1 MKHRGRLLEVLHRAE
16 TGPLIDEK
24 AFERQLVAQT
34 SKRLINEYGIQY
46 DPKMAVEANDDLADR
61 LFQAGLDFAV
71 EVGVF
76 CQDTSRRITWTRKE
90 YEDALRHCPS
100 QALMGEG
107 RDAVMLHAR
116 TPEDLRPPAASGGPV
131 GVIFPETMF
140 VEAMAAYAREP
151 VIDIL
156 EPGTL
161 ETAYGHTIKG
171 ASAWEAVAGWR
182 EAELCHE
189 TLRRVGRPGMPLACV
204 TLAAGAVGHIS
215 PISYGGFRPSDW
227 HHCAVIA
234 EFKTNHELLSKI
246 AHAVFTDGNI
256 EAFYTPIFGGF
267 LGGAEGIALG
277 LTAGLIVLHQ
287 NYMGTTMSVNCH
299 HPILGCSSTPEIVWA
314 KATALQAAS
323 RNTNLITGS
332 MNRSASGPG
341 TKTILYENAA
351 LAIGNSVSGISLIEG
366 CQSASGINNKHA
378 SPLEAKINA
387 EAGKAA
393 AGMRRE
399 DANALVLKLL
409 ANYTGEL
416 EKKPIGK
423 PFDEVY
429 DLRTLKPT
437 AEWEALYEE
446 VRAELIELGL
456 PLDRLR

>member
-24 AFERQLVAQT
+24 AFERQLVTTT
-34 SKRLINEYGIQY
+34 SKRLIKEYGIQY
-46 DPKMAVEANDDLADR
+46 DPKTAVPSNDDLADR
-61 LFQAGLDFAV
+61 LFQAGMDFAV
-71 EVGVF
+71 EVGIF
-76 CQDTSRRITWTRKE
+76 CQDTSRRIVWTRNE

-116 TPEDLRPPAASGGPV
+116 SPEDPRPPAASGGPV
-131 GVIFPETMF
+131 GVTFPETMF
-140 VEAMAAYAREP
+140 VEAMAAYAQEP

-156 EPGTL
+156 EPAALG
-161 ETAYGHTIKG
+161 TAYGHTIKG
-171 ASAWEAVAGWR
+171 ASAWEVVAGWR

-189 TLRRVGRPGMPLACV
+189 TLRRVGRPGMALACV

-215 PISYGGFRPSDW
+215 PISYGGFRSSDW
-227 HHCAVIA
+227 HHCAVVS
-234 EFKTNHELLSKI
+234 EYKTNHEMLSKV

-256 EAFYTPIFGGF
+256 EAFHTPIFGGF

-277 LTAGLIVLHQ
+277 LTAAMIMLHQ
-287 NYMGTTMSVNCH
+287 NYMGTTMSINCH
-299 HPILGCSSTPEIVWA
+299 HPNLECSSTPEIVWA
-314 KATALQAAS
+314 KALALQAGT

-351 LAIGNSVSGISLIEG
+351 LAIGNSVSGISVVYG
-366 CQSASGINNKHA
+366 CQSAGGTNDKHA

-393 AGMRRE
+393 AGMSRGA
-399 DANALVLKLL
+399 ANEIVLKLF
-409 ANYTGEL
+409 AKYAGEL

-429 DLRTLKPT
+429 DLQTLRPT
-437 AEWEALYEE
+437 DEWQAMYEE
-446 VRAELIELGL
+446 VRAELVDMGL